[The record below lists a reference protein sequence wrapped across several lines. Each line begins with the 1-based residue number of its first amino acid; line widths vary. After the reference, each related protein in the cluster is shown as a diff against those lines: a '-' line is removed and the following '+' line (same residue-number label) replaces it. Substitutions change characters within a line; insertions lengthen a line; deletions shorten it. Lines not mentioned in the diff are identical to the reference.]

1 MMKVTPA
8 RQALRIPVMG
18 AENKKKVHCGVIQN
32 TRRLVVVHIR
42 YGHDGSQ
49 GKTSFTDSSC
59 CLGARLAGVQGLLGC
74 SAAPTRR
81 EYFPVGS
88 RFSSLK
94 TNSCSDVSAG
104 ALGRLRYDR
113 LMSGMTSTSPH
124 VRVHGVS

>member
-32 TRRLVVVHIR
+32 TRRLVAVHM

-59 CLGARLAGVQGLLGC
+59 CLGARLAGVQRR
-74 SAAPTRR
+74 ADTR

-124 VRVHGVS
+124 GRVHGVS